1 MKIKQVEELVGITSK
16 NIRFYED
23 QGLLNPDRA
32 DNGYR
37 EYHQK
42 EVDTLKQIKLLR
54 RFGVSVEEIKSV
66 FQKKESLSE
75 CLEKHITSLLKEQ
88 ENLEH
93 MRNLAKS
100 ILDKNETIDSLNTE
114 MWLELVDNLEKEGTS
129 FVDLSKEDIHM
140 RKKAGAYLSGIA
152 AAVLMV
158 LYAGLGVVAFLY
170 DDMPVGVLAAFIFI
184 PLVIIVCIV
193 YVVKS
198 RIKEIE
204 GGEEDEA
211 SKY

>member
-23 QGLLNPDRA
+23 QGLLCPQRA

-37 EYHQK
+37 EYHQSD
-42 EVDTLKQIKLLR
+42 VDTLMQIKLLR
-54 RFGVSVEEIKSV
+54 KFGVSVEEIKKV
-66 FQKKESLSE
+66 LNKDESLND
-75 CLEKHITSLLKEQ
+75 CLSKHLVTLEKEQ
-88 ENLEH
+88 ENLKK
-93 MRNLAKS
+93 MQNLAHS
-100 ILDKNETIDSLNTE
+100 ILEANETIDVLDTTR
-114 MWLELVDNLEKEGTS
+114 WLEAVDNLEKEGTS

-140 RKKAGAYLSGIA
+140 RKKMGAYLSGIA
-152 AAVLMV
+152 ASVFMLIYVSAMI
-158 LYAGLGVVAFLY
+158 YAFICEGMPLGVLLLLLLI
-170 DDMPVGVLAAFIFI
+170 PCGVIG
-184 PLVIIVCIV
+184 CIV

-211 SKY
+211 AKY

>member
-42 EVDTLKQIKLLR
+42 EVDVLKQIKLFR
-54 RFGVSVEEIKSV
+54 KFGVSVEEIKMV
-66 FQKKESLSE
+66 FDKKESLDD
-75 CLEKHITSLLKEQ
+75 CLEKHLVVLEQ
-88 ENLEH
+88 EQNNIQT
-93 MRNLAKS
+93 MRELAKS
-100 ILDKNETIDSLNTE
+100 ILEKHESIDTINTDS
-114 MWLELVDNLEKEGTS
+114 WLEKVENLEKEGAS
-129 FVDLSKEDIHM
+129 FVDLSKEDVHL
-140 RKKAGAYLSGIA
+140 RKKTG
-152 AAVLMV
+152 
-158 LYAGLGVVAFLY
+158 AFLGGIVFIAIMALMIFAMIY
-170 DDMPVGVLAAFIFI
+170 AYCTEDMPTGVFACMIAL
-184 PLVIIVCIV
+184 PVVIIICIIV
-193 YVVKS
+193 SIIS
-198 RIKEIE
+198 RFKEIE